1 MISTLRTF
9 NIAKLA
15 SCVVAWAVSFFALA
29 ARGVLGVAI
38 AIAFTGC
45 SEVSAMGKVVLFSP
59 VSGVVLSQGKPVA
72 GAVLKRQAQWR
83 WGNKTYDDTVTT
95 DAQGRFSFAELNGT
109 MLLGS
114 VLPHEPYVEQS
125 ITIEHD
131 GKSYIAWRTVK
142 RGYSRNDELSYLDRT
157 NIDNPAGG
165 GGMRTLA
172 DPSKPIVV
180 TCSLEAPREKM
191 GDISGICRFAGGAG
205 R

>member
-1 MISTLRTF
+1 MIQYLRT
-9 NIAKLA
+9 IGVTVLA
-15 SCVVAWAVSFFALA
+15 SRVA
-29 ARGVLGVAI
+29 ARALSCLALLARGALGVAM
-38 AIAFTGC
+38 AITFTGC

-165 GGMRTLA
+165 GGMKTLA